1 MGFRYKIALLNV
13 LRNRR
18 RSIIT
23 LLSIQVAVIS
33 LVLFGGFVASM
44 YDGMRE
50 NMIRSQLGHIQIYK
64 QGFNQYG
71 HIEPEKYLL
80 TQQDVKKITELV
92 ESQSGVELI
101 TPRLNFSGLLTNSN
115 QSIAVVGNGINS
127 DKESLLSSAITIT
140 QGEDLFSQDIDGALL
155 GQGLFNALNT
165 KVGDYLTLLGSTT
178 DGAVNAVDIKVI
190 GAINTGIRDVDNR
203 LIRINLAHAQDL
215 QFTQGVSRL
224 VVLLSDTEQTQIVLE
239 QLTQLFKKNG
249 LIVETKTWFELADY
263 YHEVIKLFDGVF
275 GFIQVIVLF
284 IAALSIANTMMMA
297 VMERT
302 PEIGSIR
309 ALGATRYEVMM
320 LFITEACYLGLIGS
334 VLGILLAILLANGIT
349 TAQFIMPTPPGS
361 SQSYPIRIFV
371 SWPILWQT
379 AITGTL
385 VAIIASIYPA
395 FKASRL
401 QINQAMRAA

>member
-64 QGFNQYG
+64 KGFNQYG

-80 TQQDVKKITELV
+80 IQQEVKKITTLV
-92 ESQSGVELI
+92 ESQASVELI

-165 KVGDYLTLLGSTT
+165 QVGDYLTLLSSTT

-190 GAINTGIRDVDNR
+190 GAINSGIREVDNR
-203 LIRINLAHAQDL
+203 LIRINLGHAQDL

-224 VVLLSDTEQTQIVLE
+224 VVLLSDTDQTQLVLE
-239 QLTQLFKKNG
+239 RLTQLFKQHG
-249 LIVETKTWFELADY
+249 LTVEIKTWSQLADY

-320 LFITEACYLGLIGS
+320 LFITEACYLGFIGS
-334 VLGILLAILLANGIT
+334 VLGVLFGILLANGIT

-361 SQSYPIRIFV
+361 SQSYPIRIFI
-371 SWPILWQT
+371 SWSILWQT
-379 AITGTL
+379 AVAGTL
-385 VAIIASIYPA
+385 VAILASIYPA